1 MMIRYSSFVVLM
13 LVSSQVYSAINLKTS
28 FESARKNMESIKR
41 ADAQINQAEELKQRA
56 KSAILPNISA
66 VGTYTKLDKP
76 TAAVSSAFILTEQHS
91 AAIRLVQPLLK
102 GGSLAAYDLSKDNI
116 LLAKFQKDATEVN
129 LYQLVINSFYNLNIA
144 RVDVKNVEELL
155 KYSRER
161 VKEIRDRTNIGRSR
175 RGELVEAEAQLLIA
189 ESQYQQTLINLD
201 EAQRTFHFYTGLD
214 STTAVLQEPNPKFS
228 GALSEYIMKVQ
239 NRPDIQASRQDT
251 KLAERQVSIAKG
263 GHYPSVDLV
272 GNYYLSR
279 TGVLDSADW
288 DVGVAVVIPL
298 YEGGSVNSAVRE
310 ASEGK
315 RISVLQ
321 YAETLRAAERDVA
334 FNYQSIIQLQN
345 QLKTLKLALNKAEE
359 AYTLSRKDYKLGL
372 VTNLDVLQSLNTF
385 IETKRSHAKLTYVTH
400 SQIKNLEA
408 AIGVLP

>member
-1 MMIRYSSFVVLM
+1 
-13 LVSSQVYSAINLKTS
+13 
-28 FESARKNMESIKR
+28 
-41 ADAQINQAEELKQRA
+41 
-56 KSAILPNISA
+56 
-66 VGTYTKLDKP
+66 
-76 TAAVSSAFILTEQHS
+76 
-91 AAIRLVQPLLK
+91 
-102 GGSLAAYDLSKDNI
+102 
-116 LLAKFQKDATEVN
+116 
-129 LYQLVINSFYNLNIA
+129 
-144 RVDVKNVEELL
+144 
-155 KYSRER
+155 
-161 VKEIRDRTNIGRSR
+161 
-175 RGELVEAEAQLLIA
+175 
-189 ESQYQQTLINLD
+189 QQTLINLD

-321 YAETLRAAERDVA
+321 Y
-334 FNYQSIIQLQN
+334 
-345 QLKTLKLALNKAEE
+345 
-359 AYTLSRKDYKLGL
+359 
-372 VTNLDVLQSLNTF
+372 
-385 IETKRSHAKLTYVTH
+385 
-400 SQIKNLEA
+400 
-408 AIGVLP
+408 